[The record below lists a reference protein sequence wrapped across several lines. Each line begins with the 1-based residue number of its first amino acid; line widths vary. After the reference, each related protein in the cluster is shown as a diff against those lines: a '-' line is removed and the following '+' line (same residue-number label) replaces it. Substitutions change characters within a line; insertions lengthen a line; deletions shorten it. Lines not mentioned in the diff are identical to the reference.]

1 MNIKIS
7 IAIILYFIHFS
18 LSTVDSPESY
28 PFTVE
33 ISGQGDKAILFIP
46 GFASSGEVWEDTVK
60 QFESNYTCYTFT
72 MAGFAG
78 VAPQSPI
85 TFDHWKSEI
94 ANYIKN
100 ENIEKPILIGH
111 SMGGGLA
118 MAIAADF
125 PELIEK
131 MVIVDALPA
140 LMALTNPNFKS
151 TDNVDCSDMVKQFQ
165 EMSDESFYEMQ
176 KSSLPMLMQNTEMH
190 DTVLGWSMASDRE
203 TFAKMYCDFSN
214 TDLRPLLSRIECPTL
229 VLLESY
235 FVNFKSAIEA
245 QYQDLKTAQL
255 HYANKGLHFIMY
267 DDVDWYLKELHQFM
281 TAH

>member
-60 QFESNYTCYTFT
+60 RFEPNYTCYTFT
-72 MAGFAG
+72 MVGFAG

-214 TDLRPLLSRIECPTL
+214 TDLRPLLRRIECSTL

-255 HYANKGLHFIMY
+255 RYANKGLHFIMY

>member
-214 TDLRPLLSRIECPTL
+214 TDLRPLLRRIECPTL

-255 HYANKGLHFIMY
+255 RYANKGLHFIMY